1 MSEGMKI
8 VLTAFA
14 TVFTFVIGQLIQR
27 IFIEPL
33 HEQRRVIGRVAHALT
48 FYRGISEDGPRPRAT
63 PERVANVRS
72 ELRALAADLRS
83 TLTGL
88 PWYPAFSW
96 IRLALPRET
105 VKQVAYRL
113 MRWELFMS
121 EKAAADAV
129 TEVADLLKIDY
140 IKDEWTEFQ
149 EMMGVKV
156 SENPD
161 KDGGDAPVKQEPE
174 AGI

>member
-8 VLTAFA
+8 ALTAFA

-33 HEQRRVIGRVAHALT
+33 HEQRRVIGRIAHALT
-48 FYRGISEDGPRPRAT
+48 FYRGICEDGPPPRAT
-63 PERVANVRS
+63 PERVADVRS
-72 ELRALAADLRS
+72 ALRALAADLRS

-88 PWYPAFSW
+88 PWYSAFSCV
-96 IRLALPRET
+96 RLALPRVT
-105 VKQVAYRL
+105 IKQVAYRL

-129 TEVADLLKIDY
+129 TEVAELLKIDY
-140 IKDEWTEFQ
+140 IKNEWTEFQ

-156 SENPD
+156 SEHPD
-161 KDGGDAPVKQEPE
+161 NDGGEAPVKQEQEP
-174 AGI
+174 GI